1 MRPAGL
7 SGIDIQGCSISEA
20 GPFASAKDYWPK
32 QGKTIDLHRLDQDL
46 TAAVEEIIIDE
57 VADTAG
63 TLHRRTRLRLHDK
76 LTALV
81 SAAWHL
87 GVLPIGR
94 SPKAA
99 SSASC
104 CK

>member
-1 MRPAGL
+1 MLGSRAL
-7 SGIDIQGCSISEA
+7 EEA
-20 GPFASAKDYWPK
+20 TRARSKRTQITADRVVEELAKIGFANAIDYWPK

-57 VADTAG
+57 VA
-63 TLHRRTRLRLHDK
+63 
-76 LTALV
+76 
-81 SAAWHL
+81 
-87 GVLPIGR
+87 
-94 SPKAA
+94 